1 MQYKT
6 GYVAFIDILGFCNYI
21 KEERNP
27 SKINDLFLFG
37 TKVQN
42 LFRANPELQVALFS
56 DTLIFTSSSIK
67 GLITMLVGLVSIL
80 FLHIVKD
87 HHLCFRG
94 VIVYGEYF
102 HQNNIV
108 FGPAII
114 HAAELE
120 KTVVNFSRI
129 MITSD
134 VIMKIKEHNISLSLI
149 KDIDGQMCYNPFII
163 LALDGLE
170 IKDGTEYGKL
180 TSNLQRLRGLILSLI
195 HRYKGTSYIV
205 KYFSLV
211 YYYND
216 TINRV
221 IRDLA
226 SLLRRKET
234 EEEMN
239 QLKLLKIDWQESVKI
254 EHD

>member
-27 SKINDLFLFG
+27 SKINDLLLFG
-37 TKVQN
+37 AKVQN
-42 LFRANPELQVALFS
+42 LFRAEPELQVALFS

-67 GLITMLVGLVSIL
+67 GLITMLVGLVSIF
-80 FLHIVKD
+80 FLHIVKN

-94 VIVYGEYF
+94 VVVYGEYF
-102 HQNNIV
+102 HQNNMV

-114 HAAELE
+114 QAAELE
-120 KTVVNFSRI
+120 KTVVSFSRI
-129 MITSD
+129 MMTPDI
-134 VIMKIKEHNISLSLI
+134 IKKIKEHNLSLSLI
-149 KDIDGQMCYNPFII
+149 KDIDGQICYNPFII
-163 LALDGLE
+163 LTLDGLE
-170 IKDGTEYGKL
+170 KKDGTEYSKL
-180 TSNLQRLRGLILSLI
+180 TSNLQRLRDLIFSLI
-195 HRYKGTSYIV
+195 YKYKGTSYIV

-216 TINRV
+216 AINRV
-221 IRDLA
+221 IKDLA
-226 SLLRRKET
+226 VLLCREET
-234 EEEMN
+234 EEEID

-254 EHD
+254 A